1 MNDFPGPESATA
13 SPARLVWRL
22 QRAAAQL
29 IVALILIQA
38 FLAGRFLAFG
48 GWTITV
54 HGIIGNATF
63 AVAAVLAVVAVV
75 RRADVVAVL
84 TPIALALLLTAQ
96 IGLGYAGRSSM
107 GARAWHIPSGVLS
120 FGIAVYLASRREAGS
135 PSR

>member
-1 MNDFPGPESATA
+1 MNDFPGPASAAA
-13 SPARLVWRL
+13 SPARPVWRL

-38 FLAGRFLAFG
+38 FLAGRFLASVG
-48 GWTITV
+48 GITV

-96 IGLGYAGRSSM
+96 IGLGYAGRTSM

>member
-1 MNDFPGPESATA
+1 MNDFLGPASAVT
-13 SPARLVWRL
+13 SPARPVWRL

-38 FLAGRFLAFG
+38 FLAGRFLFG

-63 AVAAVLAVVAVV
+63 AVAAVLAVVALV
-75 RRADVVAVL
+75 RRTDLVAVL
-84 TPIALALLLTAQ
+84 TPVALALLLTAQ
-96 IGLGYAGRSSM
+96 IGLGYAGRTSM
-107 GARAWHIPSGVLS
+107 GAAAWHIPGGVLS

>member
-1 MNDFPGPESATA
+1 MNDFPGPASAAA
-13 SPARLVWRL
+13 SSARLVWRL

-38 FLAGRFLAFG
+38 FLAGRFLFG

-84 TPIALALLLTAQ
+84 TPVALALLLTAQ
-96 IGLGYAGRSSM
+96 IGLGYSGRTSL

-120 FGIAVYLASRREAGS
+120 FGIAVYLASQRGADS